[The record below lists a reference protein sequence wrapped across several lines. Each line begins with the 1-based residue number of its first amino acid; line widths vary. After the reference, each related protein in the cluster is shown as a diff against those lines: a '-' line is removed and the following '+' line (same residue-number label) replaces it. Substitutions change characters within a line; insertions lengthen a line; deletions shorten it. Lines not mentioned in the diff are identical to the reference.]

1 MFRGA
6 RLRLVAHVEV
16 GPKRVLTRQS
26 GEVAESPDY
35 VENLIGVVGGGV
47 A

>member
-1 MFRGA
+1 MFKGA
-6 RLRLVAHVEV
+6 GLRLVAYVEI
-16 GPKRVLTRQS
+16 GPRGVLTRQS